1 MPSPRQTQ
9 SFLMR
14 RFAEAGI
21 EPDSRHGQNFL
32 IDLNLLDL
40 LLDAGDPNPDDVV
53 LEIGTGMG
61 SLTTLLAQ
69 RAAHVVTVEIDARM
83 QQLAWEELIDY
94 PNVTMLLQD
103 ALRNKNNLAEEPL
116 AAVRTQLAAAP
127 GRRFKLIANLPYNI
141 ATPIL
146 SNLLSTDPRPVSLT
160 ATIQREL
167 AERIVSPPGQKD
179 YSALSVWM
187 QALCD
192 IEIVRTLPP
201 QAFWPRPRVF
211 SSIVHIVPSDEKRAK
226 LADPEFFH
234 GFVRGLFLHRRKFLR
249 SCIISTVGD
258 KLTKPEVD
266 DVLSGLSL
274 PDNIRAEEM
283 PVEQLIN
290 LAEAFRQ
297 RLG

>member
-40 LLDAGDPNPDDVV
+40 LLDAGEPGRDDVV

-103 ALRNKNNLAEEPL
+103 ALRNKNNLADEPL
-116 AAVRTQLAAAP
+116 EAVLTQLAAAP
-127 GRRFKLIANLPYNI
+127 GRRFKLIANLPYNV

-146 SNLLSTDPRPVSLT
+146 SNLLSITPRPVSMT

-192 IEIVRTLPP
+192 IQIVRTLPP

-211 SSIVHIVPSDEKRAK
+211 SSIVQIVPSDEKRAK

-234 GFVRGLFLHRRKFLR
+234 GFIRGLFLHRRKFLR

-258 KLTKPEVD
+258 KLSKPEVD

-283 PVEQLIN
+283 PVEQLIT